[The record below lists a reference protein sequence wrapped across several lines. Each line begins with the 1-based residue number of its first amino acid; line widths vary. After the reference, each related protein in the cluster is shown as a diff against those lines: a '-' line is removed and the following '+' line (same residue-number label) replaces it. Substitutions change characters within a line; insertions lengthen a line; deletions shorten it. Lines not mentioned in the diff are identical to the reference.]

1 MKSVSSFAKAIL
13 LLAMSSWTLVSQAQ
27 TPSSTASA
35 SVQASVTGSTVASAS
50 QEGLLG
56 RSNLVFV
63 VRHAIA
69 PGTGDPPE
77 FRLGD
82 CSTQRN
88 LSQDGIRQAQELGKR
103 LKSNGMAPTSIWSSQ
118 WCRAMDTAN
127 NLGLGPVTPLPALNS
142 FFSAPQRGT
151 SQMKDLER
159 FLAGLDPSK
168 GPYVMVTHQ
177 VVITTL
183 TGVFPSS
190 GEGVWLKLTGDK
202 NKPWVIQPLSIF

>member
-1 MKSVSSFAKAIL
+1 
-13 LLAMSSWTLVSQAQ
+13 MSSWTLVAQAQ
-27 TPSSTASA
+27 APSNTTSSTG
-35 SVQASVTGSTVASAS
+35 QASVTSSTIAPPS
-50 QEGLLG
+50 QERLHG

-69 PGTGDPPE
+69 PGTGDPPG
-77 FRLGD
+77 FRVGD

-88 LSQDGIRQAQELGKR
+88 LSQDGVRQAQELGRR
-103 LKSNGMAPTSIWSSQ
+103 LKSNGVIPTSIWSSQ

-142 FFSAPQRGT
+142 FFSSPQRGPA
-151 SQMKDLER
+151 QMQELER
-159 FLAGLDPSK
+159 FLAGLDPSQ

-183 TGVFPSS
+183 TGVYPGS